1 MNGDSITVNSAAVWP
16 ADSEGAEEAVVANWF
31 VRKGTQVMEGDII
44 AEIQI
49 EKVSIDVP
57 APATG
62 EITEIVVGEQEEFRK
77 GDVLARIASTHT

>member
-1 MNGDSITVNSAAVWP
+1 MSDETVAVESETIWP
-16 ADSEGAEEAVVANWF
+16 ADSDDVEDAIVSNWF
-31 VRKGTQVMEGDII
+31 VREGTTVTEGDPI

-62 EITEIVVGEQEEFRK
+62 EVRELLVDEQGEFER
-77 GDVLARIASTHT
+77 GDTLARISTDQ